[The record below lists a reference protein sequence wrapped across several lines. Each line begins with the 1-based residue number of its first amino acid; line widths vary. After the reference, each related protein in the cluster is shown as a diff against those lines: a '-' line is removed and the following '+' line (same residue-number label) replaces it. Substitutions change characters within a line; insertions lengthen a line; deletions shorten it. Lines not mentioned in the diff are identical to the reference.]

1 MGGSYSRATTTVGNE
16 ILNTATQ
23 KTYQNCVSID
33 TATNDG
39 SIIADQHS
47 TVSGVR
53 QTATASINS
62 SCVSQNVQNSDF
74 ASNVKTATENALKN
88 QDEFMSRWMSVDGT
102 DVQGNISNKISNLYE
117 VIQQQ
122 DCIQQA
128 SAGNKL
134 KIIATEGS
142 NVNDIAQTAIASTI
156 TSCVLGSQQGA
167 KAVGTVAS
175 QLQQH
180 ADVTSK
186 GPLSILSDLGKN
198 FLYMAVI
205 GFIAFVILSYITA
218 RYGKKG
224 ADGKMHNPL
233 TDDVKA
239 QSEGATDKLKS
250 VAKKAEILAL

>member
-1 MGGSYSRATTTVGNE
+1 MGGSASRATASVGTE

-23 KTYQNCVSID
+23 KTYQNCVNVNNTSNDASIVALKGSSVSGIRQSA
-33 TATNDG
+33 TATID
-39 SIIADQHS
+39 A
-47 TVSGVR
+47 
-53 QTATASINS
+53 
-62 SCVSQNVQNSDF
+62 SCVSQNVQNADF
-74 ASNVKTATENALKN
+74 ENNVRIAAENALKG
-88 QDEFMSRWMSVDGT
+88 QDEFMSRWMSVDAT
-102 DVQGNISNKISNLYE
+102 DVRSNITNKISNVFE

-122 DCIQQA
+122 DCIQQV
-128 SAGNKL
+128 SAGNEL
-134 KIIATEGS
+134 KIIASDGS
-142 NVNDIAQTAIASTI
+142 SVTDVAQTAVAKTL
-156 TSCVLGSQQGA
+156 TDCVLGSQQGA
-167 KAVGTVAS
+167 KATGTVAS

-180 ADVTSK
+180 ADISSK

-233 TDDVKA
+233 VDDVKA